1 MADLYGLDAQ
11 AAQVRARLR
20 EGEEDESIV
29 IEVSIIPGEPTQVE
43 AILLGVKLAP
53 RMRWRAERIEDALKE
68 ALAWLEKR
76 DAEGG
81 R

>member
-1 MADLYGLDAQ
+1 MPDLYGLDAQ

-20 EGEEDESIV
+20 EGEV
-29 IEVSIIPGEPTQVE
+29 IHVEAWLDREALAVEVSLVGGGPLNSEPVRF
-43 AILLGVKLAP
+43 GAP
-53 RMRWRAERIEDALKE
+53 DLENALRS